1 MNQISQHKILLAG
14 DSFDH
19 CSEQVHKFFDLT
31 SLVIYDCIEVIERKS
46 FSGLDAAFLD
56 HIVKSER
63 HNRQTAQGL
72 IDELTKA
79 HILKTEDLINVKQG
93 YLSKTLHIL
102 SHFLDGFIGIDSYF
116 YNLIDDSHWLP
127 PATAQTIKQH
137 PDHYWLLHI
146 DCFAATAEEAGFLRF

>member
-1 MNQISQHKILLAG
+1 MNQISQHKVLLAG
-14 DSFDH
+14 DSFNH

-46 FSGLDAAFLD
+46 FPGLDAAFFD
-56 HIVKSER
+56 HIFKAER
-63 HNRQTAQGL
+63 HNRQMAQGL
-72 IDELTKA
+72 IDELAKA
-79 HILKTEDLINVKQG
+79 NILKTTDLINVKQG

-127 PATAQTIKQH
+127 PATAQAIQQH
-137 PDHYWLLHI
+137 PGHYWLLHI
-146 DCFAATAEEAGFLRF
+146 DCFATTAEEAGFLRF

>member
-31 SLVIYDCIEVIERKS
+31 SLVIYDCIEAIEKRS
-46 FSGLDAAFLD
+46 FCGLDAAFFD
-56 HIVKSER
+56 NIAQAQTK
-63 HNRQTAQGL
+63 NRRMMQEL
-72 IDELTKA
+72 IDELVKA
-79 HILKTEDLINVKQG
+79 NIRKTVDLQNIEQG

-116 YNLIDDSHWLP
+116 YNLLDDSHWVP
-127 PATAQTIKQH
+127 PATEQAIQDNPQH
-137 PDHYWLLHI
+137 FWLLHI
-146 DCFAATAEEAGFLRF
+146 DCYAGTAEEAGLLHF

>member
-1 MNQISQHKILLAG
+1 MNKIAEHKMLLTG

-31 SLVIYDCIEVIERKS
+31 SLVIYDCIEAVES
-46 FSGLDAAFLD
+46 QSCSSLDAGFFDQIITA
-56 HIVKSER
+56 EN
-63 HNRQTAQGL
+63 HNRRMVQDL
-72 IDELTKA
+72 IDELLKA
-79 HILKTEDLINVKQG
+79 KIERTEDFLHIEQG

-127 PATAQTIKQH
+127 PTTVQAIHDKAH
-137 PDHYWLLHI
+137 HFWLLHI
-146 DCFAATAEEAGFLRF
+146 NCFATTPEEAGVLRF

>member
-1 MNQISQHKILLAG
+1 MNQISQHKVLLAG
-14 DSFDH
+14 DSLDH

-31 SLVIYDCIEVIERKS
+31 SLVIYDCIEVIEKKS
-46 FSGLDAAFLD
+46 FSGLDAAFFD
-56 HIVKSER
+56 HIVKAET
-63 HNRQTAQGL
+63 HNRRTAQGL
-72 IDELTKA
+72 IDELAKA
-79 HILKTEDLINVKQG
+79 RILKTEDLIHVEQG

-127 PATAQTIKQH
+127 PATAKAIQQN

-146 DCFAATAEEAGFLRF
+146 DCFATTPEEAGILRF